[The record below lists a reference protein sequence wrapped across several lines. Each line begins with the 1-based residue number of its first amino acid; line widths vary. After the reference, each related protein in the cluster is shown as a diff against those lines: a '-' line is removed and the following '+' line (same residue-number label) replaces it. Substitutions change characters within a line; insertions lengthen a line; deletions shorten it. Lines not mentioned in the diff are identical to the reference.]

1 MELDNIDFTKEIY
14 LQYLYRIYDAMYTNK
29 IIINNNIFIV
39 IMLFRQSNNI
49 FMNTQKH
56 KTIKFKINIPY
67 HFNETQIITFLLKTL
82 TKKQLKKLTK
92 IAFKLHENNC
102 SYNFNI
108 KNDWNKIRN
117 DMVYNYKGLNQDA
130 LNAIIK
136 N

>member
-67 HFNETQIITFLLKTL
+67 NFNETQIITFLLKTL

-117 DMVYNYKGLNQDA
+117 DMVYNYKGVNQDA